1 MADGRRPWWWRSV
14 RARTTSVATAVVAAA
29 MVTAGAA
36 VLMVLRHN
44 LIDSASLQAE
54 MTAREVAAQLTTG
67 VGFANLVLP
76 DGDSQPVQVVSA
88 DGRVLAADDDLSG
101 LPPIANFAATPRI
114 GYANHDEDGVWDDG
128 VLEPGAVANAT
139 FRDMK
144 LPVAEEDTG
153 SNDFRVAAIATTTPS
168 GLPVT
173 IYSATSLATADRAM
187 IGVRDTMLI
196 GLPLLLTLVAAVT
209 WLVTA
214 RALRPVEAIRAE
226 LAEIMGGD
234 LSRRVPESDTGDE
247 IARLAATTNLTLA
260 ALDESARQQ
269 RRFIADAAHELR
281 SPIASLRAHL
291 EVAQAHPPLLDLDSL
306 ITDTVRLEQL
316 ATDLL
321 LLARLDAG
329 ERPRLDHVDLAA
341 LTRDELSRRIGD
353 RHPIRTDLPD
363 RPVPVLGSRIQLGR
377 VLHNLV
383 DNAQRHAAGR
393 VSVTV
398 VGGGRVVL
406 TVGDDGPGV
415 PKPDRQRIFER
426 FVRLDNARSRDD
438 GGAGLGLAIVGD
450 VVVRHGGTI
459 QVDENPGGGACFS
472 AVFPAAPDK
481 TLGPASC
488 TEACR

>member
-196 GLPLLLTLVAAVT
+196 GLPLLLTLVAAG
-209 WLVTA
+209 A
-214 RALRPVEAIRAE
+214 
-226 LAEIMGGD
+226 
-234 LSRRVPESDTGDE
+234 RRVNPP
-247 IARLAATTNLTLA
+247 ARRPGLGEPAG
-260 ALDESARQQ
+260 
-269 RRFIADAAHELR
+269 H
-281 SPIASLRAHL
+281 
-291 EVAQAHPPLLDLDSL
+291 AQKNGGPH
-306 ITDTVRLEQL
+306 T
-316 ATDLL
+316 
-321 LLARLDAG
+321 
-329 ERPRLDHVDLAA
+329 PRGTAK
-341 LTRDELSRRIGD
+341 
-353 RHPIRTDLPD
+353 
-363 RPVPVLGSRIQLGR
+363 
-377 VLHNLV
+377 HNP
-383 DNAQRHAAGR
+383 Q
-393 VSVTV
+393 
-398 VGGGRVVL
+398 
-406 TVGDDGPGV
+406 
-415 PKPDRQRIFER
+415 PKPPQP
-426 FVRLDNARSRDD
+426 
-438 GGAGLGLAIVGD
+438 AGCGRRPFFRRAPPVSPHRG
-450 VVVRHGGTI
+450 
-459 QVDENPGGGACFS
+459 
-472 AVFPAAPDK
+472 AAP
-481 TLGPASC
+481 G
-488 TEACR
+488 R